1 MFPSEAVGSV
11 VGIGGMAGAIGGM
24 LIAKVVGYAL
34 QWTGSY
40 MVPFLMAGVAY
51 LLGLAVM
58 QLLAPR
64 LEPVTSLD

>member
-1 MFPSEAVGSV
+1 
-11 VGIGGMAGAIGGM
+11 M